1 MNLLEQLVALVA
13 SIGELQQKLADAQA
27 AADELAKAKFDE
39 GFAAGV
45 ASVNVGS
52 DKIYSQVELDA
63 KIAEVVAP
71 LDAKI
76 VELQVKVDE
85 IPSLIESAKIDLK
98 SELLEKFKAAQDAE
112 TELEKAFE
120 DILK

>member
-98 SELLEKFKAAQDAE
+98 SELLEKFKAAQGAE

>member
-52 DKIYSQVELDA
+52 DKIYSQVDLDA